1 MKQLDTLKVYEIF
14 DENLEQ
20 LLDDIA
26 QDNYMYKFDDD
37 DIDEDAL
44 DFVRT
49 LSIDVNSK
57 YIGLVGKYKI
67 MVIDIRG
74 GHNQIPF
81 EFEILQYP
89 KLRLQKIL
97 DVHLEST
104 GDILKPVKCFLACKQ
119 YQHKKIKILQIYE
132 KPD

>member
-1 MKQLDTLKVYEIF
+1 
-14 DENLEQ
+14 
-20 LLDDIA
+20 
-26 QDNYMYKFDDD
+26 MYKYDDD

-44 DFVRT
+44 EFVRT

-57 YIGLVGKYKI
+57 YIGLVGKHKI

-81 EFEILQYP
+81 EFEILHYP
-89 KLRLQKIL
+89 KLRLEKIL

-104 GDILKPVKCFLACKQ
+104 GDILNPVKCFLACKQ
-119 YQHKKIKILQIYE
+119 Y
-132 KPD
+132 